1 MLLYFFCLFFSFLL
15 YPSFVFSFLLLELY
29 HRNIFFSTIYY
40 YIFWFIIWICCCYL
54 KFKYYLPFPS
64 FQNFICIF
72 SFVFGIF
79 SAVSIPVILSSVAS
93 IVPAFSTVTIYV
105 ATAPGCCKF
114 TSNVADNLLLTIVIM
129 LHILLPFL

>member
-1 MLLYFFCLFFSFLL
+1 MCIRDSTILIQKNLKIPFSSSLTNFINILINNNTKYVWAHDSSVSYTHLDVYKRQVTCLFH
-15 YPSFVFSFLLLELY
+15 PSKTSSVLF
-29 HRNIFFSTIYY
+29 
-40 YIFWFIIWICCCYL
+40 
-54 KFKYYLPFPS
+54 
-64 FQNFICIF
+64 
-72 SFVFGIF
+72 
-79 SAVSIPVILSSVAS
+79 SSVAS